1 MKEPYDNSV
10 RGKWGVTEKRLVA
23 ACICLAAAG
32 GLTMLAGTVDG
43 FAGWYAETVYPVPVF
58 LAVHLTG
65 RIPFSLSEAGL
76 YILIP
81 GVVVTAVRTWICG
94 KKSGNY
100 GQEVLRW
107 SSGLFLTAAI
117 LFFLYVVN
125 CGVNYHRSSFSEKE
139 GMYPE
144 PYSAEELGEVC
155 NWLTEEVN
163 ARADEVSRDAQG
175 LLTLDRQK
183 EAQAV
188 QAMKGLAEQYESMKG
203 GYPLPKK
210 LMVSELLSYQSLTG
224 VYSPFT
230 VEANYNGDMTA
241 CNIPF
246 TMCHELSHLRG
257 FMQEEEANF
266 IAFLACSGAEEVEFQ
281 YSGYLMAWLYSAN
294 ALYRMD
300 QTLWMEMRARLDQAA
315 EADLTANSQF
325 WDSYEGVVS
334 EIADKVND
342 TYLKVNG
349 QVDGVK
355 SYDRMVDLLVVYYQ
369 DNEKEKC

>member
-1 MKEPYDNSV
+1 M
-10 RGKWGVTEKRLVA
+10 TERRLAA
-23 ACICLAAAG
+23 ACICLLAAG
-32 GLTMLAGTVDG
+32 GLTMLAGVVEG
-43 FAGWYAETVYPVPVF
+43 FAEWYAETVYPVQVF
-58 LAVHLTG
+58 LTAHLTG
-65 RIPFSLSEAGL
+65 WIPFSLSETGL
-76 YILIP
+76 YLLVL
-81 GVVVTAVRTWICG
+81 GMVVTAVRAGVRG

-139 GMYPE
+139 GLYPKR
-144 PYSAEELGEVC
+144 YSAEELGEVC

-163 ARADEVSRDAQG
+163 ARADEVNRDARG
-175 LLTLDRQK
+175 LLVLEGQT

-188 QAMKGLAEQYESMKG
+188 QAMKGLAKRYESMKG
-203 GYPLPKK
+203 EYPPPKK

-241 CNIPF
+241 YNIPF

-266 IAFLACSGAEEVEFQ
+266 IAFLACREAEQVEFQ

-294 ALYRMD
+294 ALYRAD
-300 QTLWMEMRARLDQAA
+300 QTLWLEMRAGLDKAA
-315 EADLTANSQF
+315 ETDLAANSQF
-325 WDSYEGVVS
+325 WESYEGVVS
-334 EIADKVND
+334 EMADKVND

-349 QVDGVK
+349 QADGVK

-369 DNEKEKC
+369 ENEKEKC